1 VRLKLMSNLSER
13 AAENL
18 ADEIEMLG
26 PVRLSMVEESQAK
39 IVQAIRTLE
48 ESGQI
53 VISRGDDEELV
64 G

>member
-1 VRLKLMSNLSER
+1 MLGAVRLR
-13 AAENL
+13 Q
-18 ADEIEMLG
+18 
-26 PVRLSMVEESQAK
+26 VEESQAK

-53 VISRGDDEELV
+53 VIRRGDDDEFV

>member
-1 VRLKLMSNLSER
+1 
-13 AAENL
+13 
-18 ADEIEMLG
+18 MLG
-26 PVRLSMVEESQAK
+26 PVRLSTVEESQAK

-53 VISRGDDEELV
+53 VIRRGDDDEYV